1 MKIIILDFS
10 TAETFVFDY
19 DENIYKDTSDFFES
33 EGIKELQIR
42 ETDCQ
47 YMVVEELNIQ
57 IL

>member
-19 DENIYKDTSDFFES
+19 DENIYDDASDFFES

-42 ETDCQ
+42 ESDCH
-47 YMVVEELNIQ
+47 YMVAESLNLRI
-57 IL
+57 I